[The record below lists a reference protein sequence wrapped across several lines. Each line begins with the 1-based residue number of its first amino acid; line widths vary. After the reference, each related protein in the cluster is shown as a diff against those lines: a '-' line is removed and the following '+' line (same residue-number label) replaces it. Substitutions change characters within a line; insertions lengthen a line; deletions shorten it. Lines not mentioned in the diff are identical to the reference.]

1 MNTQTLLNNVATI
14 NKDNGI
20 FVNAKEFLQEL
31 RQVATAVAKPSDH
44 RPNLTFV
51 HVRITENNLILEA
64 TDSHVLERSYVA
76 ASIPDELVGKEFLIN
91 SKFAKN
97 LSKSPTKHGNQL
109 GIYPQF
115 NDGKYLGVVSIVG
128 GGEEFINDSRGNI
141 SSFGYP
147 DLERVTPDLNDPVC
161 KFIVEK
167 KEIYPIL
174 SEMKKVLADLRKD
187 LKDVLNIINLKVTK
201 DGKVIIKYFGKDN
214 DVTFEPKV
222 SDVEIIRTQPR
233 YGQMPEYEVDFNIK
247 LLMKQLRNCS
257 SRENITFRL
266 NGKYRPFTLS
276 RENGG
281 LGVVCPVRM

>member
-1 MNTQTLLNNVATI
+1 MNTQALLDNVVTV

-20 FVNAKEFLQEL
+20 FVNAKEFLKEL

-51 HVRITENNLILEA
+51 HVRVTENNLILEA
-64 TDSHVLERSYVA
+64 TDSYVLERSYVA
-76 ASIPDELVGKEFLIN
+76 ASIPDELVGKEFLVN
-91 SKFAKN
+91 GKFAKN
-97 LSKSPTKHGNQL
+97 LSKAPTKHKGTL
-109 GIYPQF
+109 GIYPVF
-115 NDGKYLGVVSIVG
+115 DDEKYLGKTTIALDG
-128 GGEEFINDSRGNI
+128 KAFIDDSRENI

-147 DLERVTPDLNDPVC
+147 DLESVTPDLNDPVC
-161 KFIVEK
+161 KFIVKK

-187 LKDVLNIINLKVTK
+187 LKDVLNVINLKVTK
-201 DGKVIIKYFGKDN
+201 DGNVIIKYFGKDN

>member
-1 MNTQTLLNNVATI
+1 M
-14 NKDNGI
+14 
-20 FVNAKEFLQEL
+20 
-31 RQVATAVAKPSDH
+31 
-44 RPNLTFV
+44 
-51 HVRITENNLILEA
+51 
-64 TDSHVLERSYVA
+64 
-76 ASIPDELVGKEFLIN
+76 
-91 SKFAKN
+91 
-97 LSKSPTKHGNQL
+97 
-109 GIYPQF
+109 
-115 NDGKYLGVVSIVG
+115 
-128 GGEEFINDSRGNI
+128 

-187 LKDVLNIINLKVTK
+187 SKDVLNVINLKVTK
-201 DGKVIIKYFGKDN
+201 DGNVIIKYFGKDN

-222 SDVEIIRTQPR
+222 SDVEIIRTHSR

-266 NGKYRPFTLS
+266 NGKYRPFTIS

-281 LGVVCPVRM
+281 LGVVCPVRMQ